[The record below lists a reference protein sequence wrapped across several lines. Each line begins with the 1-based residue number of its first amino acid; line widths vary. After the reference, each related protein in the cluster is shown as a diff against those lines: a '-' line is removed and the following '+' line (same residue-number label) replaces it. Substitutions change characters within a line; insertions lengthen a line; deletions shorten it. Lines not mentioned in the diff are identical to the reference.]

1 MLCYSAQGSDVCM
14 TMVDGRI
21 LYENG
26 EFLTMDKDR
35 IYHDVRKALKHLYD

>member
-1 MLCYSAQGSDVCM
+1 M